1 MAPVPA
7 CLLFQTSP
15 FDLESGV
22 WVTCDVGYLH
32 ANFSLPRPL
41 CSGVRPN
48 ICDRQTD
55 RRQTDRCNTKASLNA
70 SALCEWRHNNIQH
83 IELDDD
89 DDDVCCF
96 SGCIRGTHFPSVSV
110 LRTEPSVT
118 REHRPH
124 VQLQRARIPADRH
137 HHVLTYYWPTDLVT
151 RRPAADLLTYFSVVQ
166 TRHVGIRIISC
177 SDQSRA

>member
-1 MAPVPA
+1 M
-7 CLLFQTSP
+7 
-15 FDLESGV
+15 
-22 WVTCDVGYLH
+22 GYLH

-89 DDDVCCF
+89 DDDDDDDVFFRLHTWYTF
-96 SGCIRGTHFPSVSV
+96 SLRVSSPY
-110 LRTEPSVT
+110 RT
-118 REHRPH
+118 
-124 VQLQRARIPADRH
+124 
-137 HHVLTYYWPTDLVT
+137 
-151 RRPAADLLTYFSVVQ
+151 FSH
-166 TRHVGIRIISC
+166 T
-177 SDQSRA
+177 